1 MKIYI
6 LSFFLFLS
14 CLNNKSEENLTKVKS
29 IDTKIKINKVQKKSI
44 VSVNAESKNDTLIII
59 LQKINCKL
67 LDISYNDN
75 EKRVLLIQKESVI
88 THKINLL
95 TQDDYDGFS
104 INWIKDIGNGF
115 EISTEFGK
123 YYYERNFQFI
133 YENNS
138 FYLKKMVTKSID
150 YKNNNEE
157 KESVKIMNSPVNI
170 DNFDINDFIK

>member
-1 MKIYI
+1 
-6 LSFFLFLS
+6 
-14 CLNNKSEENLTKVKS
+14 
-29 IDTKIKINKVQKKSI
+29 
-44 VSVNAESKNDTLIII
+44 

-75 EKRVLLIQKESVI
+75 EKRELLIQKESVI

-138 FYLKKMVTKSID
+138 FYLKKIVTKSID

-170 DNFDINDFIK
+170 DNNDFIK